1 MFTPVTAT
9 PAEAPLRGLVASAH
23 KPPDDPNV
31 RWESGFGWV
40 PERCGTNYQLLPW
53 CDASDPA
60 AFDDNRPGAVYYRPP
75 AARFNRECSVLGG
88 GVDTGALRR
97 AAEAATPFVIA
108 RELWE
113 GDAGSG
119 DTWNILGVSEQNMW
133 LASPAAQTVTTAG
146 TTFQALLAALEHEAS
161 AANQGQRI
169 MLHLPIL
176 LSGDLVQYVD
186 VVGNNLITRSGNLVV
201 IDAGYTGT
209 GPAGQAVGAT
219 AWAYATSM
227 VAVRTSPLALIT
239 EPDQTVD
246 RSTNTVTAWA
256 ERVFAA
262 YFDPCVHFA
271 VEITI

>member
-1 MFTPVTAT
+1 M
-9 PAEAPLRGLVASAH
+9 RGLVASAV
-23 KPPDDPNV
+23 KPADDPNV
-31 RWESGFGWV
+31 RWENGFGWV

-53 CDASDPA
+53 CSADDPA
-60 AFDDNRPGAVYYRPP
+60 AFDGNRRGAVYYRPP
-75 AARFNRECSVLGG
+75 GVRFELECSVLGG
-88 GVDTGALRR
+88 ELDTGALRR
-97 AAEAATPFVIA
+97 IAEAATPFVIA

-113 GDAGSG
+113 GDAAAG
-119 DTWNILGVSEQNMW
+119 DNWTIQGVSEQNMW
-133 LASPAAQTVTTAG
+133 LASPAAQVVTTSG
-146 TTFQALLAALEHEAS
+146 TTFQAMLAALEHEAS

-169 MLHLPIL
+169 MIHLPIL

-209 GPAGQAVGAT
+209 GPNGETVGAT

-227 VAVRTSPLALIT
+227 VAVRTAPLGLIT
-239 EPDQTVD
+239 DPSLTVD
-246 RSTNTVTAWA
+246 RSTNTVAAWA